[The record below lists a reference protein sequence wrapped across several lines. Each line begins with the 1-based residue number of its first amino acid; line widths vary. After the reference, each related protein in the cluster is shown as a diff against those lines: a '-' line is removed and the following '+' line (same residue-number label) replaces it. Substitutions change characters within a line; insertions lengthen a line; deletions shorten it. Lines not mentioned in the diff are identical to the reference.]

1 MKVNDELVDKL
12 AQLARLE
19 FAAADR
25 EAIKT
30 DLEKIIGFCEK
41 LNEVETEGVEPLI
54 YMTDEVADREN
65 LLREDIV
72 SGHLSKEEALLNAP
86 AKDSDY
92 FRAPK
97 VIGKKD

>member
-19 FAAADR
+19 FADADR

-30 DLEKIIGFCEK
+30 DLEKVIGFCEK
-41 LNEVETEGVEPLI
+41 LNEVDTEGVEPLI
-54 YMTDEVADREN
+54 YMTDEVN
-65 LLREDIV
+65 VLREDRV
-72 SGHLSKEEALLNAP
+72 GGHLTKEEALQNAP

-97 VIGKKD
+97 VIAK